1 MLPPESEEMND
12 DPERLSDA
20 ERKKLSQW
28 IVRDGDRVV
37 SEITGASRSTVVR
50 ALAGLDVRRGSV
62 ALIRQELEKR

>member
-1 MLPPESEEMND
+1 MLPPECEEMD
-12 DPERLSDA
+12 DPEQLSDA

-28 IVRDGDRVV
+28 IVRDGDRIV

-62 ALIRQELEKR
+62 VLIRQELEKR

>member
-1 MLPPESEEMND
+1 MLPPECEELD
-12 DPERLSDA
+12 DPEKLSDA

-28 IVRDGDRVV
+28 IVRDGDRIV

-62 ALIRQELEKR
+62 VLIRQELEKR